1 MLLRAKLPALEKRAW
16 GRVGRAA
23 GAIAAALALAGLAGC
38 ESAPTS
44 EAGAAAPAGIGAAAA
59 AHPPA
64 SAASAASAAASVPV
78 EASAPA
84 VPASAPRPARAE
96 SNGYA
101 THWQR
106 PAVRAAGDGVE
117 VLPQG
122 WGRGVRVVVTSST
135 GIGQVEVRPVRGVW
149 PHRVQVQ
156 FQHAPGRPF
165 EALEGLRFQAVNPA
179 HRAGDEVAPP
189 VPDGFSVWQ
198 REGRFWVS
206 LPEGWLQDQQTLRIG
221 WVDRYRQ

>member
-1 MLLRAKLPALEKRAW
+1 M
-16 GRVGRAA
+16 
-23 GAIAAALALAGLAGC
+23 GAVAALVLAALAGC

-44 EAGAAAPAGIGAAAA
+44 EADTTASAGIDAPAPAQ
-59 AHPPA
+59 PPA
-64 SAASAASAAASVPV
+64 SAASAAASAPV

-96 SNGYA
+96 SHGYA

-122 WGRGVRVVVTSST
+122 WGRGVRVVVTSSA

-198 REGRFWVS
+198 REGRFWVA
-206 LPEGWLQDQQTLRIG
+206 LPEGWLQDQQTLRIA
-221 WVDRYRQ
+221 WVDRYRR